1 MVLQQ
6 YDFLHYN
13 LFPSGIVFNHDDVYA
28 VCSCGVELTDRS
40 ADVRHAVRCRRVG
53 EAAPHT
59 ARPHSLAAPRPVRR
73 RQERVQL
80 PVRLLRHLA
89 CSTTKTIQH
98 YHRSHDIQAY
108 FVYFVCEVIIMFVCP
123 KRFFKKAFIASTV

>member
-1 MVLQQ
+1 MTLYSAIFSPGDRYLRLIPHSLAGMYTPWQACTVR
-6 YDFLHYN
+6 
-13 LFPSGIVFNHDDVYA
+13 
-28 VCSCGVELTDRS
+28 CVELTDRS

-80 PVRLLRHLA
+80 PVRLLRHLV
-89 CSTTKTIQH
+89 CSTTRTTHH
-98 YHRSHDIQAY
+98 YHSS
-108 FVYFVCEVIIMFVCP
+108 E
-123 KRFFKKAFIASTV
+123 AFIAEYY